1 MRKRILL
8 FAAFL
13 AVAALF
19 TFFLVRNQQNN
30 RNNGLRV
37 SGTIELTEVDC
48 AFKISGLIEELR
60 FDEGDSVNKGD
71 LIARLDARELEDR
84 REKARA
90 SLKMAESQV
99 SQLLIGVEHQEQNTQ
114 GLIAQAKAQ
123 LAAAQAHLQELVKGS
138 RPQEIEQARAAVD
151 QASSQLRKVTLEWER
166 AQRLFTSE
174 TISKQQWDIAKAAF
188 ETAEAEY
195 DRAEENYELVR
206 EGPRKETIDAARSRV
221 AEAKAALQV
230 AEAARLGVEELNQEL
245 KTARAQV
252 RVAQADIDL
261 AETLIS
267 ETRLTAPISGI
278 VLSKNMEQGEIG
290 LPGSSVVTLG
300 DLSRVWLRAYINET
314 DLGRIKV
321 GQPAEAYTDTYP
333 DKVYPG
339 RLSYIASKSEF
350 TPKQIQTQE
359 ERVKLVYRIKIDID
373 NPQMELKSGIP
384 ADARILVEE
393 KADAGHG
400 SGGSDESS
408 DSETTGE

>member
-30 RNNGLRV
+30 RKNGLWV

-48 AFKISGLIEELR
+48 AFKISGLIKELR

-90 SLKMAESQV
+90 SLTMAESRV
-99 SQLLIGVEHQEQNTQ
+99 SQLLIAIEHQEQNSQ
-114 GLIAQAKAQ
+114 GLVAQAKAQ
-123 LAAAQAHLQELVKGS
+123 LAAAQAQLQELRVGS
-138 RPQEIEQARAAVD
+138 RPQEIEQARATVD
-151 QASSQLRKVTLEWER
+151 QASSQLRKATLEWER
-166 AQRLFTSE
+166 AQRLFVSE

-188 ETAEAEY
+188 ETAKAEY
-195 DRAEENYELVR
+195 DRAQENYELVR

-230 AEAARLGVEELNQEL
+230 AQATRLGVEELNQEL
-245 KTARAQV
+245 ETARAQV
-252 RVAQADIDL
+252 KVAQADIDL
-261 AETLIS
+261 AETLMS
-267 ETRLTAPISGI
+267 ETRLSAPISGI
-278 VLSKNMEQGEIG
+278 VLSKNMEEGEIV

-300 DLSRVWLRAYINET
+300 DLSEVWLRAYINET

-321 GQPAEAYTDTYP
+321 GQPAEAYIDTYP

-373 NPQMELKSGIP
+373 NPQMELKSGMP

-393 KADAGHG
+393 EEAHAGHG
-400 SGGSDESS
+400 PAGTG
-408 DSETTGE
+408 DSETTGK